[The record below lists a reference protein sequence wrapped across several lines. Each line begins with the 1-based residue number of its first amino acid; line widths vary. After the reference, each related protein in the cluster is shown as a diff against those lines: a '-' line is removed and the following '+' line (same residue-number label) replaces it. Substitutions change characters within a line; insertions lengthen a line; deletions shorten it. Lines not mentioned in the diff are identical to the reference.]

1 MKEWEASS
9 VRLGSEDTE
18 SEDLNPQLFRQASE
32 IATALARAHKSRQ
45 LYNENNPVLRTSLER
60 LFTGLT
66 SYLKANDTLTFSVTE
81 TEFLFHGKAIY
92 SNPDRRESLAFRLFR
107 DGVRAVTFHSGI
119 TQDEIVGILEILGK
133 VNVENDESDND
144 IVTQI
149 WECDLAHIT
158 YLAVDEC
165 IDENTAEEGT
175 SGGTKPA
182 YGSSSAGS
190 SSAGPSSALE
200 ERADG
205 GMGFSVMMDLP
216 LSSEERESIADL
228 TLTEDELE
236 EIGQQILAEEREN
249 QRKKVFQIFVE
260 ILQGSA
266 STEVKADVA
275 RGIQALFMDFLDG
288 GSPVEAAGLLIEIKG
303 LIERNR
309 SVDSGTPLP
318 ASLEET
324 LGNFLET
331 LGQERQILRIEPRI
345 EEAAPQLLDEYE
357 QYLCQ
362 LLPNS
367 VGPLCGML
375 GRMKS
380 RRGREMLCRA
390 LSVLAQQNLGAL
402 VDLLSDPRWYL
413 VRNLVHVLRIM
424 KDKRAFP
431 YLEGLLLH
439 QDVRVRIEVVHCIA
453 ELGNEESEIL
463 MRRCLRDPERVVRT
477 VAAKKLGHTGGNRAA
492 ASLVECILEKSFLKR
507 PFDEKWVL
515 FEALGHAGSDETVP
529 ILEKLLAKGSI
540 FHSAETGEMKRC
552 AAATLAR
559 IGTPKAVQVLEKYAR
574 TARGDG
580 RKACTE
586 ALRLCSRRDDGRVST
601 QG

>member
-1 MKEWEASS
+1 MKESEVSS
-9 VRLGSEDTE
+9 IRLGSENIG

-45 LYNENNPVLRTSLER
+45 LYNENNPVLRTSLAR
-60 LFTGLT
+60 LFTSLA
-66 SYLKANDTLTFSVTE
+66 SYLEANDTLTFSVTE
-81 TEFLFHGKAIY
+81 TEFLFHGKAVY

-107 DGVRAVTFHSGI
+107 DGVRAITFHSGI

-158 YLAVDEC
+158 YLAIDEC
-165 IDENTAEEGT
+165 IDEGATEERT
-175 SGGTKPA
+175 SRDAQPA
-182 YGSSSAGS
+182 YG
-190 SSAGPSSALE
+190 PPSALE
-200 ERADG
+200 EQPEG
-205 GMGFSVMMDLP
+205 GMDFSVMIDLP
-216 LSSEERESIADL
+216 LSDEEKESIADL

-236 EIGQQILAEEREN
+236 EVGQQILAEEREN
-249 QRKKVFQIFVE
+249 QRKKVFQIFAE

-266 STEVKADVA
+266 SSEVKADVA
-275 RGIQALFMDFLDG
+275 RGIQALFMDFLER

-303 LIERNR
+303 LIGRNR
-309 SVDSGTPLP
+309 SVNSGAPLP
-318 ASLEET
+318 ASVQET

-331 LGQERQILRIEPRI
+331 LGQERQILRIEPSI
-345 EEAAPQLLDEYE
+345 EEAAAQRLEEYE
-357 QYLCQ
+357 QYLSQ

-380 RRGREMLCRA
+380 RRGREMLCRV
-390 LSVLAQQNLGAL
+390 LSVLAKENLGAL

-424 KDKRAFP
+424 KDKRALP

-439 QDVRVRIEVVHCIA
+439 EDVRVRIEVVHCIA
-453 ELGNEESEIL
+453 ELGNGESDIL
-463 MRRCLRDPERVVRT
+463 MQRCLRDSERVVRT
-477 VAAKKLGHTGGNRAA
+477 VAAKKLGHLGGSRAA
-492 ASLVECILEKSFLKR
+492 SSLVECILEKSFLKR
-507 PFDEKWVL
+507 MFDEKWL
-515 FEALGHAGSDETVP
+515 FFEALGHAGNDETVP
-529 ILEKLLAKGSI
+529 ILEKLIGKGSF
-540 FHSAETGEMKRC
+540 FHSSETAEMKRC

-574 TARGDG
+574 TARGDQ
-580 RKACTE
+580 RKACME
-586 ALRLCSRRDDGRVST
+586 ALRLCSRRDDDRVSS